1 MTVAMLLTPLEIVLN
16 DALKIQAMKRPV
28 KPGNRSNVC
37 ITNKGYNC
45 VKKRHLIFKALC
57 IDHPT

>member
-1 MTVAMLLTPLEIVLN
+1 MTVATLLTPLEIVLN
-16 DALKIQAMKRPV
+16 DALKMQDMKRPV
-28 KPGNRSNVC
+28 KPGNRPNVC

-45 VKKRHLIFKALC
+45 VKKNIFKLLC